1 MRRRHILANFA
12 LLFGA
17 FGFLGYIFIVI
28 AGYLGCCANITS
40 RFYHNLIII
49 ILVIAFALFALCMYN
64 NCCKIPSEKEEKEKK
79 E

>member
-1 MRRRHILANFA
+1 MKKHVLANFA

-28 AGYLGCCANITS
+28 AGYFGCCANITES
-40 RFYHNLIII
+40 LYHNLVII
-49 ILVIAFALFALCMYN
+49 ILVIAFALFAICMYN
-64 NCCKIPSEKEEKEKK
+64 NCCKIPKSEDGKK

>member
-1 MRRRHILANFA
+1 MRQRHVLANFA

-40 RFYHNLIII
+40 GLYHNLVII

-64 NCCKIPSEKEEKEKK
+64 NCCKMPKNPEHKEE
-79 E
+79 

>member
-1 MRRRHILANFA
+1 MRRKHVLANFA

-17 FGFLGYIFIVI
+17 FGFLGYIFIII

-40 RFYHNLIII
+40 TLYHNLVII
-49 ILVIAFALFALCMYN
+49 ILVVAFALFAICMYN
-64 NCCKIPSEKEEKEKK
+64 NCCKIPKHPEEKEK

>member
-1 MRRRHILANFA
+1 MKKHILANFA

-28 AGYLGCCANITS
+28 AGYFGCCANITS
-40 RFYHNLIII
+40 DFYHNVVII

-64 NCCKIPSEKEEKEKK
+64 NCCKIPKNEEGKNE
-79 E
+79 

>member
-1 MRRRHILANFA
+1 MRRKHVLANFA

-40 RFYHNLIII
+40 KFYHNLVII
-49 ILVIAFALFALCMYN
+49 ILVVAFVLFALCMYN
-64 NCCKIPSEKEEKEKK
+64 NCCKIPEQTDSKEE
-79 E
+79 